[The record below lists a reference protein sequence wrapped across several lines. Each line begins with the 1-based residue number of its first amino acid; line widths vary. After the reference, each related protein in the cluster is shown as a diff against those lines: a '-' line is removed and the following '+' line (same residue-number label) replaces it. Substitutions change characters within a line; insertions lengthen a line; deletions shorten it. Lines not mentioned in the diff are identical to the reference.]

1 MSTRLAPHPL
11 QSLPLDLGSEPV
23 LAAIDV
29 GTNSI
34 HMVVVRIRPDL
45 PSFDIVATEK
55 ATVRLGDRDPATGD
69 LTEAAMERALQ
80 ALQRCQAIAKARGV
94 SHVVAVATSA
104 VREAPNGRQFLE
116 RVIHE
121 TGVEVD
127 LISGPEEAR
136 RIYLGVLSGMDF
148 QQRHHAIIDIGG
160 GSTELILGAG
170 QEPLCLTSTK
180 VGAVRLT
187 QEFIHTDPISN
198 TEYTVLQAYVRGMI
212 ERAVDE
218 MKAALPP
225 GTQPRL
231 IGTSGT
237 IQALAAL
244 QAHQKGTIPTT
255 FNGYSLT
262 LSELR
267 QWVQQLRRMPFAER
281 QTLPEL
287 SERRAEIIVAGAII
301 LQETMQMLGCDRVT
315 ICERAL
321 REGLIVDWM
330 LSHGLIEDKLR
341 YQGSVRQRSVYNQ
354 ARKFRVDVSHGEQVA
369 KLALALFD
377 QMQGHLHQWGE
388 GERQLLWAAAILH
401 NCGHHIDHSSHHKH
415 SYYLIRHGGLLGYN
429 ETEIELIANLA
440 RYHRKSLPKKKHENF
455 RTLPTKEQ
463 RRLVE
468 QLSAILR
475 AAVALDRRQVSAIA
489 DLRCRYLAPQ
499 RQLLLQLQPAK
510 DAEDCAL
517 ELWSFDYN
525 RHALETAF
533 AVNVAVELVP
543 TLIATEVDEC
553 C

>member
-1 MSTRLAPHPL
+1 MSTEIVPHTQP
-11 QSLPLDLGSEPV
+11 SLPSELGSEPI

-45 PSFDIVATEK
+45 PAFDIIGTEK
-55 ATVRLGDRDPATGD
+55 ATVRLGDRDPATGE

-80 ALQRCQAIAKARGV
+80 ALQRCQAIAAARGATQI
-94 SHVVAVATSA
+94 VAVATSA
-104 VREAPNGRQFLE
+104 VREAPNGRQFLD

-121 TGVEVD
+121 VGLEVD

-187 QEFIHTDPISN
+187 QEFIHTDPISPS
-198 TEYTVLQAYVRGMI
+198 EYTVLQAYVRGMV

-218 MKAALPP
+218 VKAALPP
-225 GTQPRL
+225 NTPLRL

-244 QAHQKGTIPTT
+244 HAHQSQGGLPTT
-255 FNGYSLT
+255 FNGYSLA
-262 LSELR
+262 LSDL
-267 QWVQQLRRMPFAER
+267 QQLVQQLRRMPFAER

-287 SERRAEIIVAGAII
+287 SERRAEIIVAGAIV
-301 LQETMQMLGCDRVT
+301 LQETMQMLGCDRIT

-321 REGLIVDWM
+321 REGLIVNWM

-369 KLALALFD
+369 RLALSLFD
-377 QMQGHLHQWGE
+377 QLQGYLHQWGE

-475 AAVALDRRQVSAIA
+475 AAVALDRRQVGAIA
-489 DLRCRYLAPQ
+489 SLHCRYLAPQ
-499 RQLLLQLQPAK
+499 RQLLLQLHPARSG
-510 DAEDCAL
+510 EDCAL

-525 RHALETAF
+525 RHALEAAF
-533 AVNVAVELVP
+533 AINVAAELVP
-543 TLIATEVDEC
+543 QPLSTV
-553 C
+553 